1 MVKDT
6 TLYDRLGIYPDA
18 TERDI
23 KKGYHKQSQQWH
35 PDKHPEENKTL
46 ATQKFQE
53 INQANEIL
61 SDSEKRKLY
70 DQIGMDILKN
80 DGQGRPGSNQFP
92 GGFGFSFGGGFPFNF
107 NMGQQPGPKN
117 KGPEDITETVEVTLE
132 QLYNEE
138 TIKLNYKQKNYCVKC
153 NGEGTKDGQKAN
165 CQKCGGAGI
174 VRQIIQMGPGMIQQ
188 SIGPCPDCQ
197 GRGSSLSEENKCGD
211 CSGQGYHVKDKTT
224 QVPLK
229 SGLTTGNKINLSGK
243 GHQMKDLKTDLLV
256 IIKEKPNNTFKRYQD
271 DLFITM
277 ELKLYQA
284 LFGFDKVIEHM
295 DGRKLHISCSSKT
308 DFNMIRKISN
318 EGIKPLHSK
327 NKGDLYIKFIITLP
341 DFTSL
346 PSETKSQLKTL
357 IQSFDKIEVHQE
369 NQVTKMTNL
378 VKTVITNC
386 NPGQTETISKLMD
399 SLNNPN
405 SAQSQSHSDSDT
417 EQDDNPGQQCRQ
429 Q

>member
-6 TLYDRLGIYPDA
+6 TLYVRLGVNPDA

-35 PDKHPEENKTL
+35 PDKHPNDNKTV

-61 SDSEKRKLY
+61 SDPEKRKLY
-70 DQIGMDILKN
+70 DQIGMDILNN
-80 DGQGRPGSNQFP
+80 DGQGRPDPNPFP

-107 NMGQQPGPKN
+107 NMSPQSGPKN
-117 KGPEDITETVEVTLE
+117 KGPEDITETIEVTLE

-138 TIKLNYKQKNYCVKC
+138 TVKISYKQKNYCVKC

-165 CQKCGGAGI
+165 CQKCGGVGVI
-174 VRQIIQMGPGMIQQ
+174 RQIIQMGPGMIQQ
-188 SIGPCPDCQ
+188 TIGTCPDCQ
-197 GRGSSLSEENKCGD
+197 GRCVTLSEENKCSD
-211 CSGQGYHVKDKTT
+211 CLGQGFLMRDKSTN
-224 QVPLK
+224 VPLK

-243 GHQMKDLKTDLLV
+243 GQQLKDIKTDLLV
-256 IIKEKPNNTFKRYQD
+256 VIKEKPHSVFKRYND

-284 LFGFDKVIEHM
+284 LFGFDKVVEHL

-327 NKGDLYIKFIITLP
+327 NKGDLYIKFIVTLP

-346 PSETKSQLKTL
+346 PSETKTQLKTL
-357 IQSFDKIEVHQE
+357 IQSFDKIDVHQE
-369 NQVTKMTNL
+369 NQVSKMTNL

-386 NPGQTETISKLMD
+386 SLEQTESISKIME
-399 SLNNPN
+399 SKNNPN
-405 SAQSQSHSDSDT
+405 NENQKPDLNN
-417 EQDDNPGQQCRQ
+417 EQDENPGPQCRQ